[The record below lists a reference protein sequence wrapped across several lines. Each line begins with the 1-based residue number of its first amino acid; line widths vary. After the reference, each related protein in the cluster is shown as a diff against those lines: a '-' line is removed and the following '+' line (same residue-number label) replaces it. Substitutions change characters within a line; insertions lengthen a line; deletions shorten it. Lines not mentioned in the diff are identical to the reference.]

1 MEKKHFEILL
11 GFTKEH
17 GVISGEITYYPEGS
31 FTASFN
37 ESYPVVMNEK
47 TVIEYIESDIENM
60 DAETRLSKLDYY
72 DCAPSD
78 LANRIYCDDDLS
90 IENLIDNSLHPET
103 YTMNED
109 DTVYLM
115 ASGCGQHD
123 TRGDIVKYI
132 DKQLYDEI
140 HVLWDAYHLKR
151 VPFEDVKY
159 VLEKIERQYH
169 NLDEDEIIQKE
180 MEEFYKEQED

>member
-11 GFTKEH
+11 GFTEEH
-17 GVISGEITYYPEGS
+17 GVISGEITYYPEGV

-37 ESYPVVMNEK
+37 ESYPVVMNEEK
-47 TVIEYIESDIENM
+47 ALEYIESYIENM
-60 DAETRLSKLDYY
+60 DAETRLYKLEYY

-78 LANRIYCDDDLS
+78 LVNRIYCDSDEN

-103 YTMNED
+103 YEMNEN

-123 TRGDIVKYI
+123 TRDDMVKYI

-140 HVLWDAYHLKR
+140 HVLWDAYHMKT

-159 VLEKIERQYH
+159 VFEKIERQYH
-169 NLDEDEIIQKE
+169 NLDEEEVIHKE